1 VKKMVKGLL
10 SFLVTGVF
18 TAVALM
24 VWGWWFILW
33 VFLGAVLLIAIGE
46 TLKEMSLIKKEQR

>member
-1 VKKMVKGLL
+1 MAKALL
-10 SFLVTGVF
+10 SFLVTGIF

>member
-1 VKKMVKGLL
+1 MVKALL

-33 VFLGAVLLIAIGE
+33 IFIGAIILTTIGE
-46 TLKEMSLIKKEQR
+46 ALKEMPLMNKEER

>member
-1 VKKMVKGLL
+1 MVKSLL

-46 TLKEMSLIKKEQR
+46 ALKEMSLIKKEQR